1 MADLLSAGS
10 NQFTEMLADWN
21 KVLQQSKLGKKALI
35 SNDVRKNGNA
45 PRNRHLTV
53 ARGRKSS

>member
-10 NQFTEMLADWN
+10 NQFAEMLADWN

-35 SNDVRKNGNA
+35 SNDVRKNDSE
-45 PRNRHLTV
+45 PRKRHLTV
-53 ARGRKSS
+53 SRGVKSS